1 LYNSINFFVLLFFI
15 ISCSNT
21 ITDTQDEQSFIN
33 DCMTQGDSSKLKEFC
48 ECCYIEAQKFKPK
61 RFTNS
66 HIEMLENQE
75 INYKDAIEENCINL
89 LY

>member
-1 LYNSINFFVLLFFI
+1 MLLFFI
-15 ISCSNT
+15 ISCSKT
-21 ITDTQDEQSFIN
+21 VTDTNDGQSFIN
-33 DCMTQGDSSKLKEFC
+33 DCMTQGDSSKLQEFC
-48 ECCYIEAQKFKPK
+48 ECCYIEAQKFKLK
-61 RFTNS
+61 KFTNS

>member
-1 LYNSINFFVLLFFI
+1 MHYSINLFFFVFLI
-15 ISCSNT
+15 ISCSKP
-21 ITDTQDEQSFIN
+21 ITDTHDGQSFIN
-33 DCMTQGDSSKLKEFC
+33 DCMSQGDSSKLKEFC

-61 RFTNS
+61 NFTNS
-66 HIEMLENQE
+66 HINMLENQE

>member
-1 LYNSINFFVLLFFI
+1 MS
-15 ISCSNT
+15 
-21 ITDTQDEQSFIN
+21 
-33 DCMTQGDSSKLKEFC
+33 QGDSSKLKEFC

-61 RFTNS
+61 NFTNS
-66 HIEMLENQE
+66 HIKMLENQE

>member
-1 LYNSINFFVLLFFI
+1 MKKIFFI
-15 ISCSNT
+15 FFIFFLISGCKDSSSERKNEY
-21 ITDTQDEQSFIN
+21 IAKCISE
-33 DCMTQGDSSKLKEFC
+33 DSSKKMESFC
-48 ECCYIEAQKFKPK
+48 ECCYIESQKFKPK